1 MPLRKLRTPATLQSM
16 MKFFHVSGSTHQP
29 LLEDLS
35 RGDGAN
41 WHLCHRRHELY
52 CSRAKNPHF
61 LRERSPSQRNRCTGL
76 ILNQILDFDLSVLSL
91 SRVSSQQ
98 ICRQGSLVKLP
109 GKSVLDDHEDN
120 FGIVFAAMGA
130 NMETARFFKQASMR
144 GQPRQE
150 ARRM

>member
-1 MPLRKLRTPATLQSM
+1 MI
-16 MKFFHVSGSTHQP
+16 KFFDVSGSTHQP

-41 WHLCHRRHELY
+41 WYLCYRRHELY
-52 CSRAKNPHF
+52 CSRAKDPHF

-76 ILNQILDFDLSVLSL
+76 ILNQLLHFVLSL
-91 SRVSSQQ
+91 SRGSSQQ

-144 GQPRQE
+144 AQPRQD
-150 ARRM
+150 ADPTGCKNIFSNSILKM